1 MTEIAGGT
9 PTCRALIRNR
19 IKRWWKS
26 KFQPVQASN
35 LLEGASLPLPPSP
48 SVCISVSVSCVLR
61 CLCLPVRLPPSLS
74 PSGLATGQLRGGQPS
89 QVAEEGTT
97 ASVSKVPRVWRRRVR
112 SHVGLSNWLS
122 DTASPSGRLP
132 GSLDWSPAVGRR
144 VPAAGTLLEPPPWSS
159 GGGEWRAEGLCC
171 FMAAPRP

>member
-1 MTEIAGGT
+1 MGGT

-19 IKRWWKS
+19 IKRWWKF
-26 KFQPVQASN
+26 KFQPVRASH

-97 ASVSKVPRVWRRRVR
+97 ASVSKVPRVWRRRVW
-112 SHVGLSNWLS
+112 SHVGLSNWS
-122 DTASPSGRLP
+122 QGYHIAVWETPGPSR
-132 GSLDWSPAVGRR
+132 
-144 VPAAGTLLEPPPWSS
+144 LEPSRWEEGPCSWDSLRATTM
-159 GGGEWRAEGLCC
+159 EFWRQRVEG
-171 FMAAPRP
+171 